1 MWKDVIKDV
10 IKDAIKDVQF
20 ADETFFLVEI
30 IEKEGALDD

>member
-30 IEKEGALDD
+30 IEKEDALDD